1 MELHHP
7 RKKLAFMAPIVFF
20 LAMLSVCSALFDN
33 TTFNYSSFDPNSH
46 DFAFEGNVILSNSF
60 IQLTTTTLDEAWAT
74 YSRPMHLWD
83 GRTGKTADFTTRFSF
98 SINSN
103 SVKPFGDG
111 LTFFLV
117 PNGTGMPL
125 NSNGGFFGLC
135 SSTDSSP
142 ILGDCNGTFDF
153 VAVEFDTFSNEWD
166 PDGPHVGIDINTV
179 ISAVTVPWT
188 WNKIVDGGTA
198 QAWISYDSSAKNL
211 SVILGDE
218 HNTSSLYYRVN
229 LSSVLPE
236 WVNFGFSATTGTTL
250 EIHKILSWEFNSSLE
265 IADPSIPLPTPPAPT
280 PSPPLSTSP
289 WRIQKN
295 LWAWLY
301 IIACASVLVLIA
313 VVACLCMRSKKEVSG
328 FENNHGPREF
338 SYRELATAT
347 GYFDSNRLIGLGG
360 SGKFYEGYLPGMGSK
375 VAIKKITCD
384 SEYQMQQYA
393 EEVMLVCQLKHRNL
407 VKLIGWCQKEREFF
421 IVYEFMSNGS
431 LDFHL
436 FEQQRTLLTWE
447 SRYRVALDMA
457 SVIQYLHENLRED
470 WGQCVIH
477 RDIKCS
483 NILLDSDFSAKLG
496 DFVLPRH
503 YFIHGED
510 PQTSKAAAGTTGY
523 IAPGKASKES
533 DVYSFGIVALE
544 LACGRRVV
552 ENGVPIVSFVWELYG
567 AGKLLDAVDPRLKD
581 NFDLDELER
590 LMMVGLWC
598 AHPDYTLRPSIQLA
612 FLMLEF
618 KAPLPALPSMMP
630 DPIKDPMFPSSS
642 SEYKLTILYIF
653 SLCLIMANYVNHFQ
667 FETNEIICWEFSS
680 SLDTPPP
687 TTGGKSHKNLWLWII
702 IPCTTASVVMI
713 TVVVWI
719 RSSPKEAVERT
730 DSAKDGT
737 HMLPL

>member
-7 RKKLAFMAPIVFF
+7 RKKLAFTAPIVFF

-60 IQLTTTTLDEAWAT
+60 IQLTTTTLDE
-74 YSRPMHLWD
+74 
-83 GRTGKTADFTTRFSF
+83 
-98 SINSN
+98 
-103 SVKPFGDG
+103 PFGDG

-229 LSSVLPE
+229 LSSALPE

-301 IIACASVLVLIA
+301 TIPCASVLVLIA

-375 VAIKKITCD
+375 VAIKKITC
-384 SEYQMQQYA
+384 
-393 EEVMLVCQLKHRNL
+393 
-407 VKLIGWCQKEREFF
+407 I
-421 IVYEFMSNGS
+421 S
-431 LDFHL
+431 LD
-436 FEQQRTLLTWE
+436 
-447 SRYRVALDMA
+447 
-457 SVIQYLHENLRED
+457 
-470 WGQCVIH
+470 CV
-477 RDIKCS
+477 
-483 NILLDSDFSAKLG
+483 
-496 DFVLPRH
+496 
-503 YFIHGED
+503 
-510 PQTSKAAAGTTGY
+510 
-523 IAPGKASKES
+523 
-533 DVYSFGIVALE
+533 
-544 LACGRRVV
+544 
-552 ENGVPIVSFVWELYG
+552 
-567 AGKLLDAVDPRLKD
+567 
-581 NFDLDELER
+581 
-590 LMMVGLWC
+590 
-598 AHPDYTLRPSIQLA
+598 
-612 FLMLEF
+612 
-618 KAPLPALPSMMP
+618 
-630 DPIKDPMFPSSS
+630 
-642 SEYKLTILYIF
+642 
-653 SLCLIMANYVNHFQ
+653 
-667 FETNEIICWEFSS
+667 
-680 SLDTPPP
+680 
-687 TTGGKSHKNLWLWII
+687 
-702 IPCTTASVVMI
+702 
-713 TVVVWI
+713 
-719 RSSPKEAVERT
+719 
-730 DSAKDGT
+730 
-737 HMLPL
+737 